1 MVENVTKSVSAE
13 LEYAAYLDYLADRIS
28 FYFVVTLPTTA
39 LCFNL
44 FALVVLFAKRSQK
57 ANSMVYLLK
66 WQYVV
71 DTIVIVNI
79 LFNFQKTALFSYST
93 LTLSDL
99 ACRLFY
105 WWNRFLIHVSSW
117 IQVCMSLDRFMNVFL
132 LRRFRI
138 RRDKAKISYL
148 ILAVIVA
155 LLVINTCNLGH
166 YLDAVNS
173 TLATN
178 QTNLTLIMVC
188 TASRELQLASD
199 IISVLMRTLIP
210 ASVMAAIDVVLIRHV
225 KKLKDRLFVCRSQKS
240 EFHFTVSVV
249 LINGAF
255 FFLNFP
261 LSVSLILQNVL
272 INPSSSSSSS
282 LSRVQTAEFNFYT
295 TLASIFAFLFQ
306 TLEFFINMCLNR
318 IFRKEILET
327 LGFINNRSK
336 IRVAAFQLT
345 TSIRNIN
352 NNNYY
357 NNNSNNNN
365 LYANSLKK

>member
-1 MVENVTKSVSAE
+1 MVENVTKNVSAE
-13 LEYAAYLDYLADRIS
+13 LEYTAYLDYLADRIS

-71 DTIVIVNI
+71 DTIVIINI
-79 LFNFQKTALFSYST
+79 LFNFQKTALFTYST

-105 WWNRFLIHVSSW
+105 WWNRFLIHLSSW
-117 IQVCMSLDRFMNVFL
+117 IQVCMSVDRFMNVFL

-148 ILAVIVA
+148 ILAVIFA
-155 LLVINTCNLGH
+155 LLIINTCNLGH
-166 YLDAVNS
+166 YLDVLNS
-173 TLATN
+173 TLPN
-178 QTNLTLIMVC
+178 ETNLTLVMVC
-188 TASRELQLASD
+188 TASRELQLTSD

-210 ASVMAAIDVVLIRHV
+210 ASIMAAIDVVLIRHV
-225 KKLKDRLFVCRSQKS
+225 KKLKDRLFGCRSQKS

-272 INPSSSSSSS
+272 INSSSSSSKSS
-282 LSRVQTAEFNFYT
+282 LSRVQTAKFNFYM

-327 LGFINNRSK
+327 LGFMNRTK
-336 IRVAAFQLT
+336 MRVAAFQLT
-345 TSIRNIN
+345 TSIRNIKNNNYCN
-352 NNNYY
+352 NNNTI
-357 NNNSNNNN
+357 
-365 LYANSLKK
+365 LYANSFKK